1 MKISYGV
8 TVCNELE
15 EMQRLIPRLLEHKRE
30 EDEIVVLQDIENQ
43 YQSLTEYLQKLKYEG
58 KIKLE
63 GARFDGHFANWKNRL
78 KDLCTGD
85 YIFQI
90 DADELPTQD
99 LLSDLPYIVG
109 QNNIDLFLVP
119 RDNKVKG
126 ITEEHIKKW
135 GWKVD
140 ILGRINFPD
149 YHTRIYRNTPDI
161 KWINKVHERI
171 DGFKTYA
178 ALPHEY
184 FLHHIK
190 TIERQ
195 ERQNNYYE
203 TL

>member
-1 MKISYGV
+1 MKISYAI

-15 EMQRLIPRLLEHKRE
+15 ELKRLVDHLVDLKRK
-30 EDEIVVLQDIENQ
+30 EDEIVILVDLPKASDELVSYVQQLRIEG
-43 YQSLTEYLQKLKYEG
+43 LAEG
-58 KIKLE
+58 D
-63 GARFDGHFANWKNRL
+63 GGYFDGHFANWKNKL
-78 KDLCTGD
+78 KDLCTRD

-90 DADELPTQD
+90 DADELPT
-99 LLSDLPYIVG
+99 SDLITDLHLILG
-109 QNNIDLFLVP
+109 GNNVDLFLVP

-149 YHTRIYRNTPDI
+149 YQTRIYKNSPDI

-184 FLHHIK
+184 FMHHIK

-195 ERQNNYYE
+195 EKQNNYYD

>member
-1 MKISYGV
+1 MKISYAI

-15 EMQRLIPRLLEHKRE
+15 ELKRLVDHLVDLKRE
-30 EDEIVVLQDIENQ
+30 EDEIVILVDLPKASDELVG
-43 YQSLTEYLQKLKYEG
+43 YVQSLNEDAIAVGEG
-58 KIKLE
+58 GE
-63 GARFDGHFANWKNRL
+63 FDGHFADWKNKL
-78 KDLCTGD
+78 KELCTGD

-90 DADELPTQD
+90 DADELPT
-99 LLSDLPYIVG
+99 SDLITDLHLILG
-109 QNNIDLFLVP
+109 GNNVDLFLVP

-149 YHTRIYRNTPDI
+149 YQTRIYKNSPDI
-161 KWINKVHERI
+161 KWVNKVHERI

-184 FLHHIK
+184 FMHHIK

-195 ERQNNYYE
+195 EKQNNYYD

>member
-1 MKISYGV
+1 MKISYAI
-8 TVCNELE
+8 TVCDEFE
-15 EMQRLIPRLLEHKRE
+15 EVRRLIPRLIEYKRE
-30 EDEIVVLQDIENQ
+30 EDEIVVLLDISRQ
-43 YQSLTEYLQKLKYEG
+43 THQLTEYLQKLRYD
-58 KIKLE
+58 
-63 GARFDGHFANWKNRL
+63 GAITLQGEYFDGHFANWKNKL

-90 DADELPTQD
+90 DADELPAQD
-99 LLSDLPYIVG
+99 LLSDLPYIIG

-126 ITEEHIKKW
+126 ITEAHIQKW

-140 ILGRINFPD
+140 VLGRINFPD
-149 YHTRIYRNTPDI
+149 YQTRLYKNSPDI
-161 KWINKVHERI
+161 KWVNKVHERI
-171 DGFKTYA
+171 DGYKTYA

-190 TIERQ
+190 TIEKQ
-195 ERQNNYYE
+195 EKQNNYYD